1 MALLRIDK
9 YLADAGIGTRSEI
22 KTYIKKGF
30 VQVNDSTVKKPDIK
44 VDPDTDIIQ
53 FQNKTIR
60 ISSYEYY
67 ILNKPKG
74 YVSATKDNTAPT
86 VLSLIKEG
94 RKDLFPVGRL
104 DKDTEG
110 LLLITNDGELSHKL
124 LSPKKHVDKTYYA
137 AIEGIVNED
146 DIKAFQNGLEIGDED
161 LKVALPAKLTI
172 LSTDTEKNLSYIEVT
187 LQEGKFHQVKRMFQ
201 AVGKKVTYLKRIS
214 FGSLTLPEDLKLG
227 EYRALTDDE
236 LATLKHEQNH
246 FRIGFIGLGLIGG
259 SIAKSI
265 RRVFPDSEILGFD
278 VDKKSL
284 SLAKE
289 DKTLTDIVTSIE
301 AMKDCDY
308 IFLCAPVHYNI
319 EYLPILKKIMKPACI
334 LTDVGSVK
342 SDIYSAIHDNQ
353 LDDYFIGG
361 HPMVGSERS
370 GYDAATDRLIEN
382 AYYFVTPS
390 ATVEEKKV
398 ENYRTFL
405 EDLGAIPIIYSP
417 ERHDEIT
424 AYISHI
430 PHIIASSLVNLVA
443 SKEDENGMLKQLAA
457 GGFKDITRI
466 ASSNPVV
473 WEHILL
479 SNPQNITE
487 GLRTFIKELEG
498 MISAIEADNAKDI
511 YSFFDSAK
519 EYRNSVPD
527 HATGVIRMN
536 YDVYVD
542 IPDEA
547 NALAKAITLIGEAG
561 INLKNLGITHN
572 REDNEGVLRL
582 SFYDNEAATKAAA
595 LLKNH
600 NYQVYER

>member
-1 MALLRIDK
+1 MNR
-9 YLADAGIGTRSEI
+9 
-22 KTYIKKGF
+22 
-30 VQVNDSTVKKPDIK
+30 
-44 VDPDTDIIQ
+44 
-53 FQNKTIR
+53 QNKFHI
-60 ISSYEYY
+60 
-67 ILNKPKG
+67 
-74 YVSATKDNTAPT
+74 
-86 VLSLIKEG
+86 
-94 RKDLFPVGRL
+94 
-104 DKDTEG
+104 G
-110 LLLITNDGELSHKL
+110 L
-124 LSPKKHVDKTYYA
+124 
-137 AIEGIVNED
+137 
-146 DIKAFQNGLEIGDED
+146 
-161 LKVALPAKLTI
+161 
-172 LSTDTEKNLSYIEVT
+172 
-187 LQEGKFHQVKRMFQ
+187 
-201 AVGKKVTYLKRIS
+201 
-214 FGSLTLPEDLKLG
+214 
-227 EYRALTDDE
+227 
-236 LATLKHEQNH
+236 
-246 FRIGFIGLGLIGG
+246 IGLGLIGG

-278 VDKKSL
+278 VDQAAL
-284 SLAKE
+284 TLAKE
-289 DKTLTDIVTSIE
+289 DKTLTDTVTSIE
-301 AMKDCDY
+301 ALRDCDY

-319 EYLPILKKIMKPACI
+319 EYLPILKKIIKPSCI

-342 SDIYSAIHDNQ
+342 SDIYRAIHENA

-390 ATVEEKKV
+390 ATVDKEYID
-398 ENYRTFL
+398 NFRTFL
-405 EDLGAIPIIYSP
+405 EDLGTIPIIYSP

-466 ASSNPVV
+466 ASSSPVV

-487 GLRTFIKELEG
+487 GLRTFISELEG
-498 MISAIEADNAKDI
+498 MIAAIESDNAKDI
-511 YSFFDSAK
+511 YSFFDNAK
-519 EYRNSVPD
+519 NYRNSVPD

-547 NALAKAITLIGEAG
+547 NALAKAVTLIGEAG
-561 INLKNLGITHN
+561 ISLKNIGITHN

-582 SFYDNEAATKAAA
+582 SFYNNEAAITAVA
-595 LLKNH
+595 LLKKND
-600 NYQVYER
+600 YQVYER